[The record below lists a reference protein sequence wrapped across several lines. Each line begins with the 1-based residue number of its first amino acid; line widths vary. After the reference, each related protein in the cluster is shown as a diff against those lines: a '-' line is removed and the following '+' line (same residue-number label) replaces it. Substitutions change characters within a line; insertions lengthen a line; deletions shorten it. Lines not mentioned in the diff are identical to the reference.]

1 MDMDS
6 EKQPF
11 SEPKQ
16 LEMEEEWCFL
26 GASAYYHRRYLK

>member
-16 LEMEEEWCFL
+16 LEMEQEWCFL
-26 GASAYYHRRYLK
+26 GASAYLK